1 MRPASSNEPTRSLPN
16 IQFPLMLIDE
26 VPLRHDHDRIQG
38 GRVQYD
44 ALPHRRCRIGDALP
58 HRCGRGDLND

>member
-1 MRPASSNEPTRSLPN
+1 MRLASSNEPTSSLPN

-38 GRVQYD
+38 GRVRCG
-44 ALPHRRCRIGDALP
+44 AASAMHCRIGVVGAI
-58 HRCGRGDLND
+58 